1 MPEQKNVNENN
12 GCSQLPVKQ
21 TASAVVD
28 SCTRNSGVSNGAGST
43 TSDFTDAGAI
53 LEVSN
58 LSRSFAVE
66 SSILQSITAR
76 IRGVKPQLLKA
87 LHDVSFSIVSGE
99 TLGVLGE
106 SGSGKSTLARVLMG
120 IYEPSSGSARL
131 CGREMFGLHGA
142 ERLAVLKNMQMVFQD
157 PFGSLDPR
165 MTVRQI
171 ICEPLKIHGLM
182 PPKDLDSFLIKA
194 LADVGL
200 EGGALELYPSEFSG
214 GQRQRIG
221 ICRALM
227 LNPGLLIADEA
238 VSALDVSVQAQI
250 LELLI
255 RLRSERNLAMLFIS
269 HDVAVVRQI
278 SDRIILLYRGNL
290 VEELLADQLLT
301 HGCHPYTRHLLEAA
315 LFLRE
320 GVCLPESGIHNVP
333 LAASEGCCYQPVC
346 PLAKIECQQ
355 RPLLREIAPGHRVA
369 CHFAR

>member
-1 MPEQKNVNENN
+1 MSEQK
-12 GCSQLPVKQ
+12 PV
-21 TASAVVD
+21 
-28 SCTRNSGVSNGAGST
+28 
-43 TSDFTDAGAI
+43 
-53 LEVSN
+53 LEVNN
-58 LSRSFAVE
+58 LSRSFAIE
-66 SSILQSITAR
+66 SSMLQSITER

-87 LHDVSFSIVSGE
+87 LHDVSFSIAAGE

-120 IYEPSSGSARL
+120 IYEPDSGSAML
-131 CGREMFGLHGA
+131 CGREMFDVHGA
-142 ERLAVLKNMQMVFQD
+142 DRLAVLKNMQMVFQD

-171 ICEPLKIHGLM
+171 ICEPLKIHGMM
-182 PPKDLDSFLIKA
+182 PQKNLDSFLVKA

-200 EGGALELYPSEFSG
+200 EAGALDIYPSEFSG

-255 RLRSERNLAMLFIS
+255 RLRTERNLAMLFIS

-278 SDRIILLYRGNL
+278 SERIILLYRGNL
-290 VEELLADQLLT
+290 VEELPADHLLT

-320 GVCLPESGIHNVP
+320 GARLPESGSGIIPMANF
-333 LAASEGCCYQPVC
+333 EGCCYRSVC
-346 PLAKIECQQ
+346 PLSQSECFQ
-355 RPLLREIAPGHRVA
+355 RPPLREIAPNHRVA
-369 CHFAR
+369 CHFARR

>member
-1 MPEQKNVNENN
+1 MSVT
-12 GCSQLPVKQ
+12 SPV
-21 TASAVVD
+21 
-28 SCTRNSGVSNGAGST
+28 
-43 TSDFTDAGAI
+43 
-53 LEVSN
+53 LEVTG
-58 LSRSFAVE
+58 LSRSFAIE
-66 SSILQSITAR
+66 SSMLKNISDRL
-76 IRGVKPQLLKA
+76 RGSKPQALRA
-87 LHDVSFSIVSGE
+87 LHDVSFSIAAGE

-120 IYEPSSGSARL
+120 IYEPDSGSAKL
-131 CGREMFGLHGA
+131 CGHEMFGRQGA
-142 ERLAVLKNMQMVFQD
+142 ERLAIIKNMQMVFQD

-171 ICEPLKIHGLM
+171 ICEPLKIHKMM
-182 PPKDLDSFLIKA
+182 PAKDIDAFLISA

-200 EGGALELYPSEFSG
+200 ESGALDLYPSEFSG

-255 RLRSERNLAMLFIS
+255 RLRAERNLAMLFIS

-290 VEELLADQLLT
+290 VEELPADQLLT
-301 HGCHPYTRHLLEAA
+301 NGCHPYTRHLLEAA

-320 GVCLPESGIHNVP
+320 GAVLPESTVAV
-333 LAASEGCCYQPVC
+333 AAPVSSDGCCYRSVC
-346 PLAKIECQQ
+346 PLARIECQN
-355 RPLLREIAPGHRVA
+355 RPALREIASNHRVA
-369 CHFAR
+369 CHFATES

>member
-1 MPEQKNVNENN
+1 MSEQKPAMSE
-12 GCSQLPVKQ
+12 SQY
-21 TASAVVD
+21 
-28 SCTRNSGVSNGAGST
+28 
-43 TSDFTDAGAI
+43 I
-53 LEVSN
+53 LEVMN

-66 SSILQSITAR
+66 GSMLQNIAHR
-76 IRGVKPQLLKA
+76 LRGVSPQSLQA
-87 LHDVSFSIVSGE
+87 LANVSFSIAPGE

-120 IYEPSSGSARL
+120 IYEPDSGSANL
-131 CGREMFGLHGA
+131 CGRNIFGLSSA
-142 ERLAVLKNMQMVFQD
+142 ERLAVLRNMQMVFQD
-157 PFGSLDPR
+157 PLGSLDPR

-182 PPKDLDSFLIKA
+182 PEKHTEGFLAKA
-194 LADVGL
+194 LCDIGL
-200 EGGALELYPSEFSG
+200 EESVLDLYPSEFSG

-227 LNPGLLIADEA
+227 LNPALLIADEA

-255 RLRSERNLAMLFIS
+255 RLRAERNLAMLFIS

-290 VEELLADQLLT
+290 VEELPADSLLDS
-301 HGCHPYTRHLLEAA
+301 GCHPYTRHLLEAA

-320 GVCLPESGIHNVP
+320 GGLRPEVVSAGNVDAKP
-333 LAASEGCCYQPVC
+333 GGCCYQAIC
-346 PLAKIECQQ
+346 PQAEGLCDQ
-355 RPLLREIAPGHRVA
+355 RPELREIAPRHRVA
-369 CHFAR
+369 CHFAGR

>member
-1 MPEQKNVNENN
+1 MTGQNPDKH
-12 GCSQLPVKQ
+12 LP
-21 TASAVVD
+21 AAVLEVD
-28 SCTRNSGVSNGAGST
+28 S
-43 TSDFTDAGAI
+43 
-53 LEVSN
+53 
-58 LSRSFAVE
+58 LSRSFSVEKSLLHSAVDRLRGIVPQ
-66 SSILQSITAR
+66 SLQ
-76 IRGVKPQLLKA
+76 A
-87 LHDVSFSIVSGE
+87 LHEVSFSVARGE
-99 TLGVLGE
+99 TLGLLGE

-120 IYEPSSGSARL
+120 IYEPDSGLAKL
-131 CGREMFGLHGA
+131 CGREIFGVSGS
-142 ERLAVLKNMQMVFQD
+142 ERLAVLRDMQMVFQD

-171 ICEPLKIHGLM
+171 ISEPLKIHGLM
-182 PPKDLDSFLIKA
+182 PRENVDAFLTRA

-200 EGGALELYPSEFSG
+200 EAGALGLYPSEFSG

-227 LNPGLLIADEA
+227 LNPALLIADEA

-290 VEELLADQLLT
+290 VEELPADQLLEN
-301 HGCHPYTRHLLEAA
+301 GCHPYTRHLLAAA

-320 GVCLPESGIHNVP
+320 GDRLPDASPANVS
-333 LAASEGCCYQPVC
+333 AKVETGSACCYFQAC
-346 PLAKIECQQ
+346 PKAGKECQQ
-355 RPLLREIAPGHRVA
+355 RPQLREIKPGHRVA
-369 CHFAR
+369 CHFV